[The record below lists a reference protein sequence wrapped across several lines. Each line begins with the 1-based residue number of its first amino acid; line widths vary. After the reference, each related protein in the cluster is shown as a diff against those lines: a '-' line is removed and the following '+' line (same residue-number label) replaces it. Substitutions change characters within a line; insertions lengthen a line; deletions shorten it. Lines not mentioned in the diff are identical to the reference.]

1 MATELSAYGMAY
13 LAVGAVFLLYLL
25 VLIAKMIVSAARERR
40 QRQDERCVVF
50 LELMTSFTNIS
61 VLTPKRYT
69 EAIINALSSY
79 LELENTS
86 IGPLSTL
93 PLGYQALLSNKSL
106 VVEKMSLAVK
116 IEGDEAPLYLL
127 GEITSEKFRDYSDET
142 LEAAL
147 QNVWKVVQ
155 AYRSE
160 VVRHQ
165 TTSQVALSL
174 QNQSA
179 MMWRA
184 IAGYQHDMAG
194 LAQPFFFQLHNLFS
208 VKVEAASEVRAA
220 IDKLE
225 KLTPSLQEFVRDMDD
240 VITDLIKDEELYT
253 QPLDMGRMFKYM
265 FQYWIEEQEE
275 ARKNIVFDIQI
286 PEGLT
291 IWAADT
297 AFFQAVWNPLKNA
310 VKYTPDGQITITAKD
325 EGGDF
330 VSLTIQDTGQGI
342 APADLNSI
350 GEFGF
355 RSLAAQNTAE
365 GKGIG
370 LWITK
375 RMMHKMGGTFVIG
388 SRLGEGTTVTLEF
401 RKAFS
406 S

>member
-1 MATELSAYGMAY
+1 MVTELSANEKAY
-13 LAVGAVFLLYLL
+13 FVIGAVFLLYLL
-25 VLIAKMIVSAARERR
+25 VIIIKMMVSAARGRK
-40 QRQDERCVVF
+40 QREDERCVVF
-50 LELMTSFTNIS
+50 FELMNSFTNIG

-69 EAIINALSSY
+69 DAIINSLSSY
-79 LELENTS
+79 LELKNTQ
-86 IGPLSTL
+86 IGSLSNL
-93 PLGYQALLSNKSL
+93 PLGYQELLSTKSL
-106 VVEKMSLAVK
+106 VVKKMSLAVK
-116 IEGDEAPLYLL
+116 IEGDENPSYLF
-127 GEITSEKFRDYSDET
+127 GEITSERFRDYSDET
-142 LEAAL
+142 LESAL
-147 QNVWKVVQ
+147 QNIWKVVN

-160 VVRHQ
+160 VLRHQ

-208 VKVEAASEVRAA
+208 AKTEAACEVRTA

-225 KLTPSLQEFVRDMDD
+225 KLAPSLQEFVRDMDD
-240 VITDLIKDEELYT
+240 VITDLIKDEEIYT
-253 QPLDMGRMFKYM
+253 QPMDMRRMFKYM

-275 ARKNIVFDIQI
+275 ARENIFFDIQI

-310 VKYTPDGQITITAKD
+310 VKYTPEGRITITTKD
-325 EGGDF
+325 EGEEF
-330 VSLTIQDTGQGI
+330 VSLTIEDTGQGI
-342 APADLNSI
+342 DPADLKSL

-375 RMMHKMGGTFVIG
+375 RMMHKMGGKFVIV

-406 S
+406 K

>member
-1 MATELSAYGMAY
+1 M
-13 LAVGAVFLLYLL
+13 
-25 VLIAKMIVSAARERR
+25 
-40 QRQDERCVVF
+40 C
-50 LELMTSFTNIS
+50 
-61 VLTPKRYT
+61 
-69 EAIINALSSY
+69 
-79 LELENTS
+79 
-86 IGPLSTL
+86 
-93 PLGYQALLSNKSL
+93 
-106 VVEKMSLAVK
+106 LAVK

-208 VKVEAASEVRAA
+208 VKPEAASEVRAA

-253 QPLDMGRMFKYM
+253 QPLDMGLMFKYM

-275 ARKNIVFDIQI
+275 VRKNIVFDIQM

-330 VSLTIQDTGQGI
+330 VSLTIRDTGQGI

-401 RKAFS
+401 RKALS